1 MEEEL
6 FLDDDGDDFFPD
18 EDAVEVEIEDTDNED
33 ETPSGTTTSKYLKE
47 KKTPPI
53 MNSFEKNCYIA
64 KRVIQLNNGFKSTI
78 EDVIEKEGI
87 HKSHEIAVREFELN
101 RTPKYYIKRNLPN
114 GYYELWSHE
123 DFEFFPN

>member
-6 FLDDDGDDFFPD
+6 FMDDDGEYFFPE
-18 EDAVEVEIEDTDNED
+18 EDAVEVEIEDTDDDED
-33 ETPSGTTTSKYLKE
+33 TPTGVTTSRYLKE

-53 MNSFEKNCYIA
+53 MTSFEKNCYMA
-64 KRVIQLNNGFKSTI
+64 KRIIQLNNGYKSTI

-87 HKSHEIAVREFELN
+87 HKSHDIAHREFELN

-114 GYYELWSHE
+114 GYYELWSHD